1 MHAKTVV
8 HPGVVVAFGALV
20 LTGCAGKSTPSASS
34 APSPSALA
42 SSPPALTS
50 PSPSLAP
57 SPTAPAVDQ
66 TISITYAG
74 GKVSGV
80 SAIVKVKQNS
90 TVALTVTSDVADEVH
105 LHGYNKMA
113 DVAKGG
119 TVTIVFKATLP
130 GKWEVELE
138 KLKHRLVVLQVR

>member
-8 HPGVVVAFGALV
+8 HPAAVVALGALV
-20 LTGCAGKSTPSASS
+20 LTGCAGKSTLSASN
-34 APSPSALA
+34 APSPSTAA
-42 SSPPALTS
+42 SSPPGLIT
-50 PSPSLAP
+50 PSPSLSP

-66 TISITYAG
+66 MISITYAG

-80 SAIVKVKQNS
+80 SAIVKVKKNS

-138 KLKHRLVVLQVR
+138 KLKHRLVFLQVQ